1 MKDKILM
8 GITHIMVAILFIAG
22 CGLDS
27 DSVLPYILCGISLV
41 WIALFTAVNWEVI
54 SKW

>member
-1 MKDKILM
+1 MKDKILI
-8 GITHIMVAILFIAG
+8 GITYLMVAVFFIAG

-27 DSVLPYILCGISLV
+27 DSVLPYILCTVSLS
-41 WIALFTAVNWEVI
+41 WIALFTAVNREVI

>member
-8 GITHIMVAILFIAG
+8 GITYLMVGILFIAG

-27 DSVLPYILCGISLV
+27 NSVLPYILCGISLA
-41 WIALFTAVNWEVI
+41 WIALFTAVNKEALNG
-54 SKW
+54 

>member
-8 GITHIMVAILFIAG
+8 GITYIMVALLFIAG

-41 WIALFTAVNWEVI
+41 WITLFTAVNREALNG
-54 SKW
+54 

>member
-8 GITHIMVAILFIAG
+8 GITYIMVALLFIAG

-41 WIALFTAVNWEVI
+41 WIALFTEVNKEVI

>member
-1 MKDKILM
+1 MKNKILM
-8 GITHIMVAILFIAG
+8 SITYLMVAVLFIAG

-27 DSVLPYILCGISLV
+27 NSVLPYILCGVSLT
-41 WIALFTAVNWEVI
+41 WLGLFTAVNREVI

>member
-8 GITHIMVAILFIAG
+8 GITYIMVALLFIAG

-27 DSVLPYILCGISLV
+27 GSVLPYILCGISLV
-41 WIALFTAVNWEVI
+41 WIALFTAVNKEVI